1 MLELRTP
8 DTRFAASHDS
18 MLSARDSR
26 RFGKVQSFI
35 YIYAPKIGVWNQKLY
50 YFHFFIFITRIILES
65 TKMHFKI
72 SL

>member
-35 YIYAPKIGVWNQKLY
+35 YIYAPKIGVWNQRLY
-50 YFHFFIFITRIILES
+50 YFHFFFIYNTYYSRINQNALQN
-65 TKMHFKI
+65 
-72 SL
+72 